1 MNGET
6 KEEVIFDYDLQQF
19 RNTRTGRFMGLEKGI
34 TRINVGGGTLFLLD
48 DVVLPPPPT
57 EADIEKWG
65 EFA

>member
-57 EADIEKWG
+57 KKARKEWG
-65 EFA
+65 EWA